1 MTCIDTT
8 EYVRIKLAE
17 HRELGD
23 HSLLILEQFLMHRK
37 HLLEECHVTLGKMII
52 KSPDKHV
59 ILVEITD
66 GDNAPHVFGIRDLLN
81 GQVNE
86 VADLAHANVGT
97 GERAMSHVCWGL
109 WLLGALVVGGFGC
122 WELWLL
128 GAFLV
133 GKDTRATDVFY
144 AFLGHRGQMTFPWIK

>member
-17 HRELGD
+17 HRKLGD
-23 HSLLILEQFLMHRK
+23 HPLLILKQFLMHRK

-59 ILVEITD
+59 VTGHVTD

-81 GQVNE
+81 SFVHK
-86 VADLAHANVGT
+86 VAKVAQANVSAGK
-97 GERAMSHVCWGL
+97 RAMSHVCWL
-109 WLLGALVVGGFGC
+109 FAEGFGC

-128 GAFLV
+128 GAFWLV
-133 GKDTRATDVFY
+133 KIQEQLMCFMPSWGTGVK
-144 AFLGHRGQMTFPWIK
+144 